1 MKLIMKNLFFVSLLI
16 LGGSLAVAA
25 QDLAP
30 YIRVVET
37 QESIQAVSD
46 KVLDALKQHGFEVL
60 GTYHPANRGTLN
72 VIAFTR
78 KDLKNTAVKIADR
91 GALGAVMK
99 VGLVDNDGKITV
111 SYTNPDYL
119 LRAYLRDDYDM
130 YKSTLGAFAADLRT
144 ALSGVGTDFTP
155 FGGTVEAE
163 KLKKYHYKIMMPYFT
178 DPVTLGEYSSF
189 EAGLKTIE
197 SNLKAKKG
205 STVKVYQL
213 VYPDKQVA
221 VFGVG
226 LRSKEEGESHF
237 LPIIGVEHA
246 AAMPYEII
254 LQNKTA
260 TMLHGKY
267 RIALHWPDLTMGTFM
282 KIMSTPGD
290 IEDALEAVCT
300 PGDTDS
306 R

>member
-1 MKLIMKNLFFVSLLI
+1 MKNLLFAFLLI
-16 LGGSLAVAA
+16 LGGSLSVTG

-30 YIRVVET
+30 YIKVVET
-37 QESIQAVSD
+37 NESIQAVSD
-46 KVLDALKQHGFEVL
+46 KVMDALKQQEFEVL
-60 GTYHPANRGTLN
+60 GTYYPANRGTLK

-78 KDLKNTAVKIADR
+78 KDLKNTAVKVADR

-99 VGLVDNDGKITV
+99 VGLVDTDGKVTV

-119 LRAYLRDDYDM
+119 LRAYLRDDYDT
-130 YKSTLGAFAADLRT
+130 YKSTLGKVASDLKT
-144 ALSGVGTDFTP
+144 ALSSVGTDFTP

-178 DPVTLGEYSSF
+178 DPVTLGEYPSF

-197 SNLKAKKG
+197 NNLKAKKG
-205 STVKVYQL
+205 TTVKVYEL
-213 VYPDKQVA
+213 VYPDKQIA

-226 LRSKEEGESHF
+226 LRNKEEGESHF

>member
-1 MKLIMKNLFFVSLLI
+1 MKNHFFAFLLL
-16 LGGSLAVAA
+16 LGGMATLAG

-30 YIRVVET
+30 YIKVVQS
-37 QESIQAVSD
+37 QESIQALSERVI
-46 KVLDALKQHGFEVL
+46 DALKLQGFEVL
-60 GTYHPANRGTLN
+60 GTYHPANRGSLQA
-72 VIAFTR
+72 IAFTR
-78 KDLKNTAVKIADR
+78 KDLKNTAGKVADR

-99 VGLVDNDGKITV
+99 VGLVAEEGKVTV

-119 LRAYLRDDYDM
+119 LRAYLREDYNT
-130 YKSTLGAFAADLRT
+130 YKGTLEAFAADLKK
-144 ALSGVGTDFTP
+144 AMSAVGTDFTP
-155 FGGTVEAE
+155 FGGTVRAD
-163 KLKKYHYKIMMPYFT
+163 KLKEYHYKIMMPYFT
-178 DPVTLGEYSSF
+178 DPVTLGEYASF
-189 EAGLKTIE
+189 EEGLRTIE
-197 SNLKAKKG
+197 SNLKGKKG
-205 STVKVYQL
+205 NTVKVYQL
-213 VYPDKQVA
+213 VYPEKNIA

-226 LRSKEEGESHF
+226 LRDSEEGESHF
-237 LPIIGVEHA
+237 LPKIGVEHA

-267 RIALHWPDLTMGTFM
+267 RIALHWPDLSMGTFM

-300 PGDTDS
+300 PGTSDS